1 MIKVLS
7 YNLRDGAKDTYDSL
21 VTFINAEKPDILCLQ
36 EANGWN
42 EKAPSRVEAFAQ
54 ATGFHEWR
62 VGHSNTD
69 FDLITFSRLPIASSQ
84 TATSG
89 FWHSALQT
97 VVTWDSMQLSI
108 WNVHLDPRTPQN
120 RIAEVERLIAA
131 IGNNGYTLVA
141 GDLNSI
147 SMSDSYPP
155 DLLNKLLARDIEKF
169 GTNQLSFDELTCL
182 TEAGF
187 VDVAVQARTTEPTV
201 PTPANSDDSHA
212 IPLRLDYILTTPELS
227 HLCTNVSVI
236 KSNLTDHIS
245 DHYPVVMTLKN

>member
-7 YNLRDGAKDTYDSL
+7 YNLRNGAIDTYDSL
-21 VTFINAEKPDILCLQ
+21 VTFINTEKPDILCVQ
-36 EANGWN
+36 EAVGWR
-42 EKAPSRVEAFAQ
+42 EGSPSRIERFAN
-54 ATGFHEWR
+54 ATGFPAWQR
-62 VGHSNTD
+62 GGSNTG
-69 FDLITFSRLPIASSQ
+69 FDVITFSRLPIITSQ
-84 TATSG
+84 TLTDG

-97 VVTWDSMQLSI
+97 VLSWEDMQLHV
-108 WNVHLDPRTPQN
+108 WNTHLDFHAPKSRLREIQK
-120 RIAEVERLIAA
+120 LIAA
-131 IGNNGYTLVA
+131 IGHADYAIIA

-147 SMSDSYPP
+147 SESDSYPSS
-155 DLLNKLLARDIEKF
+155 LLNKLLAHDIKKF
-169 GTNQLSFDELTCL
+169 GTKQLSFDELRL
-182 TEAGF
+182 LSEAGF
-187 VDVAVQARTTEPTV
+187 VDVAAQAHAAEWTV